1 MNAEETKSLIPYAE
15 AAEKKWFLNH
25 KPARPVKE
33 VNVRFTNGKS
43 YRYLSKIECTPDD
56 VLTIDYGGA
65 TSCCMGQVEKVGG
78 IEHLKPLSAIRTL
91 FVFSTDP
98 GKREIKRNVSA
109 YKAMDSR
116 KLITDYNSYACCIV
130 DRFIAKVLDSITVL
144 AFPEFVDDEAIA
156 EARKYLETKCFLPAE
171 LIRENQTRNLDIVFP
186 GYYPG
191 WLEDFKSLNFWNK
204 DFVKKN
210 LFDAYERYNCYKIGF
225 FDYDRTIGDLYE
237 KDPEFLEAFN
247 ELVYRSALS
256 ILIRGGFV
264 NLLEAALTA
273 EMPIDAYY
281 DKLIDYANEIGS
293 TYCCKVLK
301 EARK

>member
-15 AAEKKWFLNH
+15 AAEKKWFLNR
-25 KPARPVKE
+25 KPAKPVKE

-156 EARKYLETKCFLPAE
+156 EARKYLETK
-171 LIRENQTRNLDIVFP
+171 
-186 GYYPG
+186 
-191 WLEDFKSLNFWNK
+191 
-204 DFVKKN
+204 
-210 LFDAYERYNCYKIGF
+210 
-225 FDYDRTIGDLYE
+225 
-237 KDPEFLEAFN
+237 
-247 ELVYRSALS
+247 
-256 ILIRGGFV
+256 
-264 NLLEAALTA
+264 
-273 EMPIDAYY
+273 
-281 DKLIDYANEIGS
+281 
-293 TYCCKVLK
+293 
-301 EARK
+301 

>member
-15 AAEKKWFLNH
+15 AAEKKWFLNR
-25 KPARPVKE
+25 KPAKPVKE

-43 YRYLSKIECTPDD
+43 YRYLSKVECTPDD

-65 TSCCMGQVEKVGG
+65 TSYCMGQAEKVGG

-109 YKAMDSR
+109 YKAMDSK
-116 KLITDYNSYACCIV
+116 KLITDYDSYACRIV
-130 DRFIAKVLDSITVL
+130 DRYIAKVLDSITVL

-156 EARKYLETKCFLPAE
+156 EAKKYLETKCFLPAE

-186 GYYPG
+186 RYYPG

-210 LFDAYERYNCYKIGF
+210 LFDAYERYIAIKSDFLITIEQSEICMKKIRNSWRHSMSWF
-225 FDYDRTIGDLYE
+225 IARHFQYSS
-237 KDPEFLEAFN
+237 EAD
-247 ELVYRSALS
+247 LS
-256 ILIRGGFV
+256 ISWKPLSRQKCR
-264 NLLEAALTA
+264 LTLT
-273 EMPIDAYY
+273 MI
-281 DKLIDYANEIGS
+281 S
-293 TYCCKVLK
+293 
-301 EARK
+301 

>member
-43 YRYLSKIECTPDD
+43 YRYLSRTECTPDD
-56 VLTIDYGGA
+56 VFTIDYGGA
-65 TSCCMGQVEKVGG
+65 TSCCMGQVEEVGR
-78 IEHLKPLSAIRTL
+78 IEHLKPFSAMNPL

-109 YKAMDSR
+109 DKTIDPEIIIADHNYWG
-116 KLITDYNSYACCIV
+116 CCMV
-130 DRFIAKVLDSITVL
+130 DRYIANILDSITVL
-144 AFPEFVDDEAIA
+144 AFSKFVDDEAIA